1 MFAPRR
7 PIGQKYIGVGRWRPV
22 RVAVFGCVVFMAAAC
37 AAVARGD
44 VQPIATIRALEA
56 DAAARRLPV
65 TVRGI
70 VTSPAGG
77 VGPFTVQDETGG
89 IWVSVGDARKEG
101 LIDAGADVMPSVD
114 PGTEVEIDGLT
125 DQGGFAPVLL
135 PIRMRALGTKGLP
148 EPVAIDDARLFS
160 GCDSCLRVQVEGVVQ
175 GFRDR
180 GAKWQLLATRGGR
193 RFEINVSKE
202 VVPDPAGTAVDARVR
217 CVGTLMSAFNGR
229 GEFLLPVI
237 ETIGPEGLRIEQSA
251 PAGPFATRR
260 VALQSIGQFRPE
272 PLGDHR
278 VCTEGTVTFFE
289 PGQFF
294 VQDGSYGVRV
304 HAVGNEPLAP
314 GDRVQIAGFLERGRD
329 AAGLCEAVYRVVGK
343 SESPRP
349 TRIAPADVVRIVGE
363 ANRLGRWANAGD
375 LNGCLVELPAR
386 LLDVE
391 STGAGGLLTLAA
403 DDVQSSIVATVGASG
418 LRGMTTL
425 EPGSDLLVR
434 GILQVETATRRTVD
448 WTPRIDRLL
457 LLMRDAA
464 DVTVLHSPPW
474 WTPGR
479 LAAALGAVAAVA
491 AGALA
496 WVALLRRQ
504 VARQTVRLAGEM
516 RRRRDAAVE
525 FQAMLRERSRLAA
538 NLHDTL
544 LQTLAGVLLQ
554 LDALRQ
560 AVLRREFAEA
570 DGQLDVAKRMVKRAA
585 VDLRG
590 SVWALRT
597 APLAGRSFADSLEA
611 VVSHL
616 AENTEATI
624 DVRAR
629 GVAFEPPRFVAGS
642 LLLAVQ
648 EAVRNALH
656 HGRPTAVDV
665 LVEYGGDRKAIAVT
679 VRDDGS
685 GFALGRQAGP
695 DQGHFGIQGMRERAE
710 ALGGSCTI
718 TSEPGRGVCVVFRVP
733 IREHDAAME
742 EGDTTVTP
750 A

>member
-1 MFAPRR
+1 MRIPA
-7 PIGQKYIGVGRWRPV
+7 
-22 RVAVFGCVVFMAAAC
+22 FGCALFAAAAC
-37 AAVARGD
+37 AAAAASD
-44 VQPIATIRALEA
+44 ACPIATIRALEA
-56 DAAARRLPV
+56 DAAARRMPV
-65 TVRGI
+65 TVRGV
-70 VTSPAGG
+70 VTSPASGNA
-77 VGPFTVQDETGG
+77 PFTVQDETGG
-89 IWVSVGDARKEG
+89 IWVSVGDALKAG
-101 LIDAGADVMPSVD
+101 LFATGDDALPQLN
-114 PGTEVEIDGLT
+114 PGSEVEIDGLT

-135 PIRMRALGTKGLP
+135 PIRIRVLGTKPLP
-148 EPVAIDDARLFS
+148 EPVAIDDIRLFS
-160 GCDSCLRVQVEGVVQ
+160 GCDSCLRVQVDGVVQ

-180 GAKWQLLATRGGR
+180 GAKWQLLAARGGR
-193 RFEINVSKE
+193 RFEINLSKTDL
-202 VVPDPAGTAVDARVR
+202 PDPAGTAVDARVR
-217 CVGTLMSAFNGR
+217 CVGALMSAFNGR

-237 ETIGPEGLRIEQSA
+237 EAVGVEGLRIEEPPA
-251 PAGPFATRR
+251 AGPFETRR

-278 VCTEGTVTFFE
+278 VCTEATVTFFA
-289 PGQFF
+289 PGEFF
-294 VQDGSYGVRV
+294 VQDGAYGVRV
-304 HAVGNEPLAP
+304 HTEGTDPLAP

-343 SESPRP
+343 AEPPRP

-375 LNGCLVELPAR
+375 LNGCLVEFPAR

-391 STGAGGLLTLAA
+391 ATGAGGLLTLSAA
-403 DDVQSSIVATVGASG
+403 DVQSSVVATIGPDG
-418 LRGMTTL
+418 LRGL
-425 EPGSDLLVR
+425 AALQPGSDLLVR
-434 GILQVETATRRTVD
+434 GILQVETAARRTVD

-457 LLMRDAA
+457 LLMRGAD
-464 DVTVLHSPPW
+464 DVTVIREPPW

-479 LAAALGAVAAVA
+479 LAAALGAVAAIA

-496 WVALLRRQ
+496 WAALLRRQ
-504 VARQTVRLAGEM
+504 VARQTVRLTGEM
-516 RRRRDAAVE
+516 RRRRDAAIE

-560 AVLRREFAEA
+560 AILRREFTEA

-597 APLAGRSFADSLEA
+597 APLAGRSFANSLEA

-616 AENTEATI
+616 AENQEAAISVQATG
-624 DVRAR
+624 D
-629 GVAFEPPRFVAGS
+629 AFEPPRFVAGS

-648 EAVRNALH
+648 EAVRNAIH
-656 HGRPTAVDV
+656 HGRPSAVDV
-665 LVEYGGDRKAIAVT
+665 LVEYGVDQKSIAVS
-679 VRDDGS
+679 VRDDGM
-685 GFALGRQAGP
+685 GFVPGTQAGP

-710 ALGGSCTI
+710 ALGGSFTI
-718 TSEPGRGVCVVFRVP
+718 TSAPGGGTTVVFRVP
-733 IREHDAAME
+733 IREHDAALE
-742 EGDTTVTP
+742 EADAAGDGAAVTS